1 MLFSWVGGAVIIFI
15 GTRILKKRKIIM
27 EYKEGEMTRGEFT
40 KSALKKLGKSF
51 LGLFVNTV
59 S

>member
-1 MLFSWVGGAVIIFI
+1 MNTDWLQIKNLWS
-15 GTRILKKRKIIM
+15 

-51 LGLFVNTV
+51 LGLFVKTV